1 MALIHDEPDPKVGR
15 LEHNQAMLSKAV
27 SIRGNGL
34 ETVFVE
40 EVLEVRA
47 ELLEELLAF
56 FRRCRRV
63 SSRFGQS
70 QD

>member
-1 MALIHDEPDPKVGR
+1 
-15 LEHNQAMLSKAV
+15 MLSKAV

-34 ETVFVE
+34 GTVFVE
-40 EVLEVRA
+40 QVLEVRA